1 MSTNRFQAKIV
12 RAELHG
18 GRIPTS
24 TKNTGI
30 GQRETLEAIMLNL
43 ASALEI
49 SEVSKC
55 MSARGAE
62 FYRAGPT
69 GSFQSATNTIFE
81 MSKRLLK

>member
-1 MSTNRFQAKIV
+1 MGAKKIQAKIV

-24 TKNTGI
+24 TANTGM
-30 GQRETLEAIMLNL
+30 GQRETLEAVILNL

-49 SEVSKC
+49 SEVYKC
-55 MSARGAE
+55 MSARGSV

-69 GSFQSATNTIFE
+69 GSFQSASNTILD
-81 MSKRLLK
+81 MSKRFLP